1 MNQERTYLVLQ
12 APLISEKA
20 TRVAER
26 HNQFVFKVALDATKR
41 EIKKAVEA
49 LFNVKV
55 RSVQTINYQGKAKR
69 FGRYMGRRSNW
80 KKAYVCLEPDQELD
94 LGAGQ

>member
-20 TRVAER
+20 TRVAEQ
-26 HNQFVFKVALDATKR
+26 HNQFVFKVALDATKL

>member
-20 TRVAER
+20 TRVAEQ
-26 HNQFVFKVALDATKR
+26 HNQFVFKVALGATKL